1 METSKERVLKA
12 INHEQPGT
20 VPVSIGN
27 IYGVERFF
35 ELLGVDS
42 KAGVFSRLDL
52 DVEASRPVYL
62 KKLPE
67 GLGIF
72 GTPLED
78 VFGADGSGYASSR
91 GTYPL
96 MSAESTSDID
106 RYPWPSAADFDYA
119 SPSRVLARRADKAR
133 RIDTKYGI
141 LEPGK
146 TIEECTE
153 SGPWIPLICT
163 LFDLFG
169 MEETLVNFHLK
180 AKIMEAAVQKI
191 EDFLLDFTSR
201 MCLSAHGSAEMAY
214 FGDDFSTQRG
224 MLLSPEHWR
233 RFLLPTYKRLFAA
246 AKSKG
251 MKVWFHSCG
260 TFRAVLGDLIDA
272 GMDVWETV
280 QTHLPGNEPEVLKR
294 EYGRH
299 LTFFGAISTQATLPH
314 GTEKDVRSEVR
325 ARIEVLGKGGG
336 YICGSDHGIMPD
348 VPAANVLALIDEARR
363 FTFGGGKQ

>member
-1 METSKERVLKA
+1 VLC
-12 INHEQPGT
+12 
-20 VPVSIGN
+20 
-27 IYGVERFF
+27 
-35 ELLGVDS
+35 
-42 KAGVFSRLDL
+42 
-52 DVEASRPVYL
+52 
-62 KKLPE
+62 
-67 GLGIF
+67 
-72 GTPLED
+72 
-78 VFGADGSGYASSR
+78 
-91 GTYPL
+91 
-96 MSAESTSDID
+96 
-106 RYPWPSAADFDYA
+106 
-119 SPSRVLARRADKAR
+119 RRADKAR

-153 SGPWIPLICT
+153 SGPWIPVICT

-180 AKIMEAAVQKI
+180 PKIMQAAVQKI
-191 EDFLLDFTSR
+191 EDFLLDFTNR
-201 MCLSAHGSAEMAY
+201 MCRAARGSAEIAY

-224 MLLSPEHWR
+224 ILLSPEHWR

-246 AKSKG
+246 AKSNG

-260 TFRAVLGDLIDA
+260 TFRAVLGDLVDA

-280 QTHLPGNEPEVLKR
+280 QTHLPGNEPEALKR

-299 LTFFGAISTQATLPH
+299 LTFFGAISTQVTLPH
-314 GTEKDVRSEVR
+314 GTEEDVRSEVR

-363 FTFGGGKQ
+363 FTF